1 MKTGG
6 LEFSNIYDQYYEK
19 IRRYVERMVGINDA
33 EDVTQEV
40 FMKINKG
47 LKDFEGK
54 SSLSTWV
61 YRIATNSALDKIRRR
76 QSCQEKISLDAV
88 SDGTG
93 QEPVDFEARSL
104 SAEREAISN
113 EMNEC
118 IREFVDRLPMD
129 YRTVIILSEMKDLKN
144 QEIADIL
151 GVSLETAKI
160 RLHRA
165 RAKLKEIFKAGCD
178 FYHDESGKLS
188 CDRKQKK
195 SENEED

>member
-54 SSLSTWV
+54 SGLSTWV
-61 YRIATNSALDKIRRR
+61 YRIATNSAIDKIRRR
-76 QSCQEKISLDAV
+76 PSSQEKISLDAV
-88 SDGTG
+88 SDRTG
-93 QEPVDFEARSL
+93 QEPVDFEVRSL
-104 SAEREAISN
+104 SAEREAIRN

-118 IREFVDRLPMD
+118 IREFVDRL
-129 YRTVIILSEMKDLKN
+129 SN
-144 QEIADIL
+144 
-151 GVSLETAKI
+151 
-160 RLHRA
+160 LH
-165 RAKLKEIFKAGCD
+165 
-178 FYHDESGKLS
+178 HT
-188 CDRKQKK
+188 Q
-195 SENEED
+195 